1 MSEKLRYIVREHH
14 PELVTA
20 YQTAR
25 IPDHIEVT
33 EINREGF
40 TATAEAAEQVWVY
53 LTAWETTR
61 QRIEGGPK

>member
-1 MSEKLRYIVREHH
+1 
-14 PELVTA
+14 VTA